1 MWNPICEMP
10 ISPYRWDVV
19 DHGKH
24 LDGSGLTRILPAILI
39 LLGSLAA
46 APDSAVDVE
55 MVSLTHGVQVDRSFR
70 VAVVF
75 QIRPGWHIYWDNPG
89 EAGMP
94 TTFTWTLPEGSLVL
108 EKQTP
113 VPLLHQEGDL
123 DTFIHEGETIY
134 LFRLQSGPAA
144 RDSLTLRLTTD
155 WLECRDICRPGSA
168 ELVLTLPVLG
178 EEIPNPESLPERI
191 ARAEAHFPQDNLPA
205 GTRVKQKGSTVRMAW
220 SIQERGSRIRQV
232 QFFPRD
238 EMIFDLGT
246 PVTLRHRWHH
256 DQLRFKLLEDRI
268 TEPERL
274 YGIMV
279 ITLET
284 PGGETTRQSIVN
296 LSLNR

>member
-1 MWNPICEMP
+1 MNVTIDPE
-10 ISPYRWDVV
+10 RNEV
-19 DHGKH
+19 DALREFAGDLEGK
-24 LDGSGLTRILPAILI
+24 R
-39 LLGSLAA
+39 
-46 APDSAVDVE
+46 
-55 MVSLTHGVQVDRSFR
+55 
-70 VAVVF
+70 
-75 QIRPGWHIYWDNPG
+75 
-89 EAGMP
+89 
-94 TTFTWTLPEGSLVL
+94 VL
-108 EKQTP
+108 EI
-113 VPLLHQEGDL
+113 GA
-123 DTFIHEGETIY
+123 GY
-134 LFRLQSGPAA
+134 G
-144 RDSLTLRLTTD
+144 RLT
-155 WLECRDICRPGSA
+155 WRYASNA
-168 ELVLTLPVLG
+168 G
-178 EEIPNPESLPERI
+178 EVVGIDPDPERI